1 MIKYDNFE
9 NLTINKHANRQG
21 VSCDYPSAWCSQYL
35 KTLETLEIALFR
47 AKILENT

>member
-21 VSCDYPSAWCSQYL
+21 VSCDYPSGVIHNEVEVQS
-35 KTLETLEIALFR
+35 
-47 AKILENT
+47 